1 MKFIDHTT
9 LLVKAGNGGMGC
21 IAFLREKFRPKGGPC
36 GGDGGNGGNIILQ
49 VNPQLS
55 TLHDITLKHHYRAEN
70 GANGSG
76 KNRHGKNGKDIII
89 KVPPGTIIKDTET
102 EQILK
107 DLTKAKETYVVARGG
122 NGGFGNARFKSKRQT
137 APHIANDGQQ
147 GEKWKIELE
156 LKVLADVGLV
166 GLPDAGKSTF
176 ISKVSNA
183 KPKIADYPFTT
194 LVPNLGIV
202 KHSDFQSFVMA
213 DIPGLIQ
220 GASDGKGL
228 GSQFL
233 RHVERTKVLVYIV
246 ECIAEEIQENFI
258 TLQNEL
264 KKHNPELIQRPSLL
278 LLTKTDLIP
287 AELLKV
293 EKISKDIP
301 IIQISSVTGKN
312 LNEAVQSIAKLI
324 QSQTHNS
331 KITSEAERD
340 FM

>member
-9 LLVKAGNGGMGC
+9 LLVKAGSGGKGC

-36 GGDGGNGGNIILQ
+36 GGDGGRGGSIIFR
-49 VNPQLS
+49 VNKQLS
-55 TLHDITLKHHYRAEN
+55 TLQDITLNHLYRAEN
-70 GANGSG
+70 GANGGG
-76 KNRHGKNGKDIII
+76 KNMHGKNGKDIII
-89 KVPPGTIIKDTET
+89 QIPPGTIIKNAET

-107 DLTKAKETYVVARGG
+107 DLTGENESYVVAKGG
-122 NGGFGNARFKSKRQT
+122 NGGFGNARFKTQRNT
-137 APHIANDGQQ
+137 APKIANDGQF
-147 GEKWKIELE
+147 GEEVKIELE

-166 GLPDAGKSTF
+166 GFPNAGKSTF

-202 KHSDFQSFVMA
+202 KFGDYNSFVMA

-233 RHVERTKVLVYIV
+233 RHIERTKVLVYLV
-246 ECIAEEIQENFI
+246 ECIDEEIYENFV
-258 TLQNEL
+258 TLKNEL
-264 KKHNPELIQRPSLL
+264 KRHNPELIKRPSLL

-287 AELLKV
+287 TELLEL
-293 EKISKDIP
+293 EKITKEIP
-301 IIQISSVTGKN
+301 IVQISSVSGHN
-312 LNEAVQSIAKLI
+312 LNEAVQAIAELI
-324 QSQTHNS
+324 LSQTDDPE
-331 KITSEAERD
+331 IPAD
-340 FM
+340 